1 MIGFF
6 FFCPGIYCLG
16 GFNFINGQ
24 IIILPG
30 IDTFVSGLG
39 LVCTNLQLKKNISL
53 ITETK
58 DLGGRSR
65 FQPERPFQITDVC
78 TSRLLSH

>member
-1 MIGFF
+1 MIVFF
-6 FFCPGIYCLG
+6 FFCPGIHCLG

-39 LVCTNLQLKKNISL
+39 LVCTNLQLKKTSALSL
-53 ITETK
+53 KQRI
-58 DLGGRSR
+58 GGAES
-65 FQPERPFQITDVC
+65 V
-78 TSRLLSH
+78 SA